1 MEHIKGEIQ
10 IAKRKGILERTRS
23 QEISKRTE
31 QEGRCWSPLRG
42 FCWSISESKVFVVKW
57 QAYKSFKNLK

>member
-31 QEGRCWSPLRG
+31 QEGEVLERG
-42 FCWSISESKVFVVKW
+42 GHKGKHLWDERKRTQWAEK
-57 QAYKSFKNLK
+57 QGE